1 MKAILVESR
10 MTGHHLLADLLPP
23 GTASDDNGRPCM
35 SLYHDLWVSCL
46 YAC

>member
-23 GTASDDNGRPCM
+23 GTASDDNGRPGM
-35 SLYHDLWVSCL
+35 RLYHMSRVSCL
-46 YAC
+46 YA